1 MSLRI
6 PVPPAIRLRSRA
18 ALVVAAVAAVGLA
31 GSTACGADPFAI
43 QWSSSKDTVLLYS
56 LARPE
61 LGLPSGF
68 NFHNRISVLVER
80 PNSTGNW
87 DLAVGTKSGQIVL
100 LPPGALGI
108 SARAR
113 IAELPN
119 ANFDDVVEA
128 PADTTVYTGLD
139 PVTVRMGSVYVIRTN
154 QTVGSFGTYCVFY
167 AKMAPVDIEPVEGTL
182 RFYYDSSPVCN
193 DRSLIPKN

>member
-6 PVPPAIRLRSRA
+6 PLPAALRRRSRA
-18 ALVVAAVAAVGLA
+18 ALVVAAVAAVAVA

-43 QWSSSKDTVLLYS
+43 KWSSSKDTVLLYS

-68 NFHNRISVLVER
+68 NFYNRVTVLVER
-80 PNSTGNW
+80 ANSTGNW
-87 DLAVGTKSGQIVL
+87 DFAVGTDGGAIVL
-100 LPPGALGI
+100 LPPGALNVSGK
-108 SARAR
+108 AR
-113 IAELPN
+113 ITELPSSS
-119 ANFDDVVEA
+119 FDDVVEA
-128 PADTTVYTGLD
+128 PADTTLYSAVEGV
-139 PVTVRMGSVYVIRTN
+139 PVHMGSVYVIRTN
-154 QTVGSFGTYCVFY
+154 QTVGSFGTYCVYY
-167 AKMAPVDIEPVEGTL
+167 AKLAPIDIEPGQGTL